1 MKGRG
6 WLALVVVGALLVSLH
21 QLMGSLRLPIA
32 PAILAEIGVVGVAS
46 LVAGGLVWFLDRYR
60 ENSVE
65 APVRLLCRGAVLG
78 VVAGVLAAILFPDK
92 GAVDFETAWFRYQR
106 LLGFA
111 ALLGGGLYV
120 IMHFVAY
127 NSSTKSV
134 SRLEQILAMATGF
147 VAVLMLGLCAAI
159 YLPEISSFICRRMI
173 GAASLLGFAGASC
186 SYGSLQARDDILQ
199 VAAAMLAI
207 YFTLLAIY
215 ENRHWRLSFAR
226 WFIVVGGTL
235 IAGFLLYE
243 VVDYLNPD
251 PGGRGSV
258 GHLAGFGPFVVGL
271 GLFGALFSFWVTWS
285 KHQSLIEGVCNAF
298 GSTDGFRQMVD
309 SRLKEKFD
317 VPDRAVSLYK
327 DVRQV
332 VDRAEANGWI
342 GNLLVHARRSKP
354 DDMRLAEIADEMH
367 LGIDPPSEENL
378 RAAVA
383 AVTGKTVD
391 EVKDIPTAQLE
402 KAILAFSTLEP
413 SDRRRKEAQLEGRV
427 CQVMFK
433 SIPEVGTGWLV
444 GPDLLLTNFH
454 VVESILPLGHGPAD
468 WPANRLKNR
477 LRASDIVCQF
487 DYKRVG
493 GIVIQGTS
501 CGLHPEQPVVA
512 WSRFSNA
519 DQGEDQNKLPADN
532 ELDFAILR
540 LDRRLGE
547 LPIGNG
553 ESDAPA
559 RGWISLRSAVNA
571 PDIVGKTDHEKP
583 LLYLLQHPNG
593 LPLKSECGIAFA
605 MNGNGT
611 RVRHQ
616 ASTDR
621 GSSGSP
627 CFKYADLEPVALHH
641 AGWHSKTLNKTYNQ
655 AVPLS
660 CIIRYLQGLREQF
673 PDEIEAFWD
682 TAPPE
687 PGIGTFKKLPPK
699 PSE

>member
-1 MKGRG
+1 MKGRVS
-6 WLALVVVGALLVSLH
+6 WALVAIGALLVVLH
-21 QLMGSLRLPIA
+21 QLLGTLRLPIA
-32 PAILAEIGVVGVAS
+32 PAIIAEVGVVGIAC
-46 LVAGGLVWFLDRYR
+46 LLLGGLIGFLNRYK
-60 ENSVE
+60 EHSVE
-65 APVRLLCRGAVLG
+65 PPVRLLWRGAVLG
-78 VVAGVLAAILFPDK
+78 LVAGVLVAILFPDK
-92 GAVDFETAWFRYQR
+92 GVVDFETAFFRYQR

-120 IMHFVAY
+120 IMHFIAY
-127 NSSTKSV
+127 NSSTRTV

-147 VAVLMLGLCAAI
+147 IAVLMLGLCAAI
-159 YLPEISSFICRRMI
+159 YLPDIGSFVCRRMI
-173 GAASLLGFAGASC
+173 GAATLLGVSGASC
-186 SYGSLQARDDILQ
+186 THDFLPPRDDILQ
-199 VAAAMLAI
+199 VAAAMMGI

-215 ENRHWRLSFAR
+215 ENRQWRLSFAR

-235 IAGFLLYE
+235 VAGFVLYE
-243 VVDYLNPD
+243 VVSYVHAD
-251 PGGRGSV
+251 PGRRGGFDNLVS
-258 GHLAGFGPFVVGL
+258 FGPFVVGL

-285 KHQSLIEGVCNAF
+285 KHQSLIEGLCNAF
-298 GSTDGFRQMVD
+298 ASTDGFRQMVD

-317 VPDRAVSLYK
+317 VPDRATSLYK

-354 DDMRLAEIADEMH
+354 DDTRLAEIADEMH

-383 AVTGKTVD
+383 AVTGKTAE

-402 KAILAFSTLEP
+402 MAILAFSQLEP
-413 SDRRRKEAQLEGRV
+413 SDRRRKEALLEGRV
-427 CQVMFK
+427 CQVRFK

-454 VVESILPLGHGPAD
+454 VVESILPLGHGPDD
-468 WPANRLKNR
+468 WPSHKPKNR
-477 LRASDIVCQF
+477 LRAADVVCQF

-493 GIVIQGTS
+493 GLLIQGTS
-501 CGLHPEQPVVA
+501 CGLHPDEPVVA
-512 WSRFSNA
+512 WSRYSSA
-519 DQGEDQNKLPADN
+519 DQGEDQNKVPADH

-540 LDRRLGE
+540 LEQRLGE

-553 ESDAPA
+553 ESDAAA
-559 RGWISLRSAVNA
+559 RGWISLMSAVGA
-571 PDIVGKTDHEKP
+571 PDIVGKTDKEKP

-605 MNGNGT
+605 MNANGT
-611 RVRHQ
+611 RMRHQ
-616 ASTDR
+616 ATTDR

-627 CFKYADLEPVALHH
+627 CFRYADLEPVALHH
-641 AGWHSKTLNKTYNQ
+641 AGWHSNTLNKTFNQ
-655 AVPLS
+655 AIPLS
-660 CIIRYLQGLREQF
+660 SIIRHLQGLQAQF
-673 PDEIEAFWD
+673 PGEIEAFWD

-687 PGIGTFKKLPPK
+687 PGGGAFKKLPPK
-699 PSE
+699 PHK